1 LIDGLYFE
9 EHGPAEAPPLIL
21 SAGLGGLRAY
31 WAPNLPALA
40 QRHRVILYDHRGT
53 GRSDRALPLNLNVED
68 MADDV
73 LALMDG
79 IGIERAHFLGHAAGA
94 AIGLTLA
101 AQNPERLKSL
111 VAVNGWSRLDPHFA
125 RCFEARLAL
134 LRDSGV
140 RAYLRAQPLFLFPA
154 AWVSQ
159 HNEQLDRELEEQ
171 LAHFQGAETLETRI
185 AALQAFYIDDRLGE
199 IGTPVLALAAKDD
212 MLVPWTCSPA
222 YADRLPNGSVALMDW
237 GGHAC
242 NVTDPATFN
251 QIVLEFLRS

>member
-9 EHGPAEAPPLIL
+9 EHGPADAPPLIL
-21 SAGLGGLRAY
+21 SAGLGGSGAY
-31 WAPNLPALA
+31 WVPNLTALA
-40 QRHRVILYDHRGT
+40 QNHHVILYDHRGT
-53 GRSDRALPLNLNVED
+53 GRSDRALPRNLTVED
-68 MADDV
+68 MAGDV

-101 AQNPERLKSL
+101 VRNPERLLSL

-140 RAYLRAQPLFLFPA
+140 HAYLRAQPLFLFPA
-154 AWVSQ
+154 TWISER
-159 HNEQLDRELEEQ
+159 HEQLDRELEDH
-171 LAHFQGAETLETRI
+171 LAHFQGVETLETRI

-199 IGTPVLALAAKDD
+199 IKTPVLALAAKDD

-222 YADRLPNGSVALMDW
+222 YADRLAKGSVALMDW

-242 NVTDPATFN
+242 NVTDPTTFN
-251 QIVLEFLRS
+251 RLVLEFLRS

>member
-1 LIDGLYFE
+1 MIDGLYFE

-21 SAGLGGLRAY
+21 SAGLGGSGAY
-31 WAPNLPALA
+31 WAPNLTALA
-40 QRHRVILYDHRGT
+40 QGHRVILYDHRGT
-53 GRSDRALPLNLNVED
+53 GRSDRALPHNVTVEH

-101 AQNPERLKSL
+101 VRSPERLL
-111 VAVNGWSRLDPHFA
+111 RLGAVNGWSRLDPHFA

-154 AWVSQ
+154 PWISE
-159 HNEQLDRELEEQ
+159 HNEQLDRELEGH
-171 LAHFQGAETLETRI
+171 LTHFQGVETLESRI
-185 AALQAFYIDDRLGE
+185 AALQAFYVDDRLDE
-199 IGTPVLALAAKDD
+199 IHAPVLALAAKDD

-222 YADRLPNGSVALMDW
+222 YAERLRNGSVALMDW

-251 QIVLEFLRS
+251 RLVLEFLRS

>member
-1 LIDGLYFE
+1 MIDGLHFE
-9 EHGPAEAPPLIL
+9 EHGPADAPPLIL
-21 SAGLGGLRAY
+21 SAGLGGSGSY
-31 WAPNLPALA
+31 WAPNLAALA
-40 QRHRVILYDHRGT
+40 QGHRVILYDHRGT
-53 GRSDRALPLNLNVED
+53 GRSDRALPRNVTVEH

-79 IGIERAHFLGHAAGA
+79 LGIDRAHLVGHAAGA

-101 AQNPERLKSL
+101 VRNPERLQSL

-154 AWVSQ
+154 PWISE
-159 HNEQLDRELEEQ
+159 HNDQLDRELEDH
-171 LAHFQGAETLETRI
+171 LVHFQGAETLESRI
-185 AALQAFYIDDRLGE
+185 AALQAFYVDDRLGE
-199 IGTPVLALAAKDD
+199 IDTPVLALAAKDD

-222 YADRLPNGSVALMDW
+222 YADRLSNGSVALMDW

-251 QIVLEFLRS
+251 HITLEFLRS